1 MATSDR
7 PVKFSI
13 RIHQAGYDYPALKR
27 IWTDADRLGYHSA
40 TLYDLLGVPA
50 LECWTTLSALA
61 AETESIRLT
70 PLVLANLYRSPGLLA
85 KMAATL
91 DVISGGR
98 LELGIG
104 AGGGEGDHLAF
115 GYEYPSTSKRVAA
128 LEESIDVIKSLWTQ
142 PDTTHRGDFYTLTG
156 AGITPRPVQQ
166 PHPPLLIGGRGER
179 RLLRAVARHA
189 GIANWGFDMDLSE
202 HAAKRSVL
210 ESHCRSVGRDP
221 ADIEISHNCR
231 VVVVETESE
240 LDKLADAAGMTNASY
255 RESLGNAVWGT
266 PDRCANKLQTY
277 ADAGI
282 TYFFLLFPDPIVTD
296 RMELFASEVMPRFS
310 KQPK

>member
-1 MATSDR
+1 MNSR
-7 PVKFSI
+7 PVKFSV
-13 RIHQAGYDYPALKR
+13 RMHQAGYDYPSLKR
-27 IWTDADRLGYHSA
+27 IWTDADRLGYHST

-70 PLVLANLYRSPGLLA
+70 PLVLANYYRGPGLLA

-115 GYEYPSTSKRVAA
+115 GYEYPSTSKRVKA
-128 LEESIDVIKSLWTQ
+128 LEESVEVIKSLWTQ
-142 PDTTHRGDFYTLTG
+142 PETTFHGDFYTLTG
-156 AGITPRPVQQ
+156 ASVTPRPVQQ
-166 PHPPLLIGGRGER
+166 PRPPILIGGRGEK
-179 RLLRAVARHA
+179 RLLRAAARHA
-189 GIANWGFDMDLSE
+189 DIANWGFDMDLRE
-202 HAAKRSVL
+202 HSSKRSVL
-210 ESHCRSVGRDP
+210 EEHCRAVGRNP

-231 VVVVETESE
+231 VVAVETERE
-240 LDKLADAAGMTNASY
+240 LEKLADAAGMTAAGY

-266 PDRCANKLQTY
+266 PDQCADKLQAY
-277 ADAGI
+277 VDAGI
-282 TYFFLLFPDPIVTD
+282 TYFFLLFPDPIPTD
-296 RMELFASEVMPRFS
+296 RLELFASEVMPRFS
-310 KQPK
+310 TPPR

>member
-1 MATSDR
+1 MNSR
-7 PVKFSI
+7 PVKFSV
-13 RIHQAGYDYPALKR
+13 RMHQAGYDYPSLKS

-85 KMAATL
+85 KMGATL

-115 GYEYPSTSKRVAA
+115 GYEYPSTSKRVKA
-128 LEESIDVIKSLWTQ
+128 LEESVEVIKSLWTQ
-142 PDTTHRGDFYTLTG
+142 PETTFHGDFYTLTG
-156 AGITPRPVQQ
+156 ASVRPRPVQQ
-166 PHPPLLIGGRGER
+166 PGPPILIGGRGEK
-179 RLLRAVARHA
+179 RLLRAAARHA
-189 GIANWGFDMDLSE
+189 DIANWGFDMDLRE
-202 HAAKRSVL
+202 HSSKRSVL
-210 ESHCRSVGRDP
+210 EEHCRAVGRNP

-231 VVVVETESE
+231 VVIMETESE
-240 LDKLADAAGMTNASY
+240 LEKLADAAGMTASGY

-266 PDRCANKLQTY
+266 PDQCADKLQVY
-277 ADAGI
+277 VDAGI
-282 TYFFLLFPDPIVTD
+282 TYFFLLFPDPIPTD

-310 KQPK
+310 TTPR

>member
-1 MATSDR
+1 MSGR
-7 PVKFSI
+7 PIKFSV
-13 RIHQAGYDYPALKR
+13 RMHQAGYDYPSMRR

-61 AETESIRLT
+61 AETESIRLI

-115 GYEYPSTSKRVAA
+115 GYEYPSTSKRVKA
-128 LEESIDVIKSLWTQ
+128 LEESVEVIKSLWTQ
-142 PDTTHRGDFYTLTG
+142 PETTFHGDFYTLTG
-156 AGITPRPVQQ
+156 ASVRPRPVQQ
-166 PHPPLLIGGRGER
+166 PRPPILIGGRGEK
-179 RLLRAVARHA
+179 RLLRAAARHA
-189 GIANWGFDMDLSE
+189 DIANWGFDMDLRE
-202 HAAKRSVL
+202 HSSKRNVL
-210 ESHCRSVGRDP
+210 EEHCRAVGRNP

-231 VVVVETESE
+231 VVIVETESE
-240 LDKLADAAGMTNASY
+240 LEKLADAAGMTAAGY
-255 RESLGNAVWGT
+255 RESLGNAIWGT
-266 PDRCANKLQTY
+266 PGQCADKLQVY
-277 ADAGI
+277 VDAGI
-282 TYFFLLFPDPIVTD
+282 TYFFLLFPDPIPTD
-296 RMELFASEVMPRFS
+296 LLELFASEVMPRFS
-310 KQPK
+310 TPPR